1 MTDYYSKA
9 IEWKL
14 QNIFHFGLLNKFSL
28 IFLQQIF
35 QCTPNLFNS
44 KSFGNFE
51 QICKL
56 QVVPVFLRKM
66 NRKYAK
72 YGLTPISFFTELDLL
87 YLTVTVEAFIYYICN
102 ITQLYYFY
110 SSDFKPKPIFPR
122 KIFFFFFSSA
132 FSSSL
137 LTTGLLSSPTLGP
150 QKQRI
155 LRFSYS
161 SYI

>member
-14 QNIFHFGLLNKFSL
+14 QNIFHFGLLNKFPL

-87 YLTVTVEAFIYYICN
+87 YLTVTVEAFIYYIFN

-122 KIFFFFFSSA
+122 KIFFFFSSA